1 MEPSVSRAFFIATAQ
16 VYWSR
21 ETGGT
26 SGVAHGMPF
35 DHGTRSTVI
44 LRGKASRSI
53 ILSEDAMLSEE
64 VFRNRY
70 LGLGFE

>member
-1 MEPSVSRAFFIATAQ
+1 MATAQ

-21 ETGGT
+21 EAGGA

-44 LRGKASRSI
+44 SRGQSSRSI
-53 ILSEDAMLSEE
+53 ILSEEAMLSEE